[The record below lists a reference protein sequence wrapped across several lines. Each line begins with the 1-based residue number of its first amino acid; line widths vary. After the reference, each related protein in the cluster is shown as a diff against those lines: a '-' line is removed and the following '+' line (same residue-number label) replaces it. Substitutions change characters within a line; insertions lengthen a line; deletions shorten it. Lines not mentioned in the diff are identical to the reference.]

1 MLFTKK
7 KERNIDY
14 IKILLVSWFVE
25 TCTLGPNLISQFV
38 LPPVARVLFSIT
50 SATIFGLVLMGKI
63 KPKKENAQ
71 GRKKKVPRLA
81 VAAIF
86 LGFLIYNIGLVT
98 AFLNSSSTN
107 LEDLF
112 SRLLIFITF
121 VVASICMSE
130 DILKECME
138 IYCYI
143 LTAFSI
149 CAIIVFLVVL
159 ILHVPPINEFTALGT
174 DRVYQNYI
182 IGFVEAEVDTL
193 ADFKRAG
200 SFYDEPGTFAMF
212 LMPALFWNILVKP
225 SKIMLF
231 SMSFALLLTFS
242 VGGWLAFGIAFAY
255 IVRLC
260 PDLIVRYI
268 LEKYKFITKIF
279 LALGVILCI
288 NFLLKVSDISWLFD
302 YFNVKFDA
310 GSSTDKLSSVGTR
323 QNEIDMFF
331 TTLSENPLGYG
342 IKSKNTPLF
351 SVGLMASSIEGGL
364 LGVVGYLIC
373 FAGIVANIAESLLA
387 KKLTPSRVTLAILAS
402 NLSLVI
408 MSFQRIDML
417 SFYSGIFAIAFMLNC
432 DPNNKGDEDKKP
444 IYEKPLKAKLMG

>member
-14 IKILLVSWFVE
+14 LKILLVSWFVE
-25 TCTLGPNLISQFV
+25 TCTLGPNLISQFA
-38 LPPVARVLFSIT
+38 LPPVARVLFSLT
-50 SATIFGLVLMGKI
+50 SASIFALVLMGKI
-63 KPKKENAQ
+63 KPKKEAK
-71 GRKKKVPRLA
+71 RKVPRLP

-107 LEDLF
+107 VEDLVG
-112 SRLLIFITF
+112 RLLIFMTF
-121 VVASICMSE
+121 IIASICMNE
-130 DILKECME
+130 DVLNKCMG
-138 IYCYI
+138 IYCQI

-149 CAIIVFLVVL
+149 CAIIIFVIVL
-159 ILHVPPINEFTALGT
+159 ILRVPPINEFTALGT

-182 IGFVEAEVDTL
+182 IAFVEAEVDTL

-212 LMPALFWNILVKP
+212 LMPGLFWNILVKP
-225 SKIMLF
+225 SKVMLF
-231 SMSFALLLTFS
+231 SMLIALLLTFS
-242 VGGWLAFGIAFAY
+242 VGGWLGFVISFAY

-260 PDLIVRYI
+260 PDLVVRYI

-288 NFLLKVSDISWLFD
+288 NFLLKVSDISWLFE

-323 QNEIDMFF
+323 QNEIDLFF

-342 IKSKNTPLF
+342 IKSKYIPPF
-351 SVGLMASSIEGGL
+351 SVGLIASSIEGGL
-364 LGVVGYLIC
+364 LGVVGYFIC
-373 FAGIVANIAESLLA
+373 FIGIVANIAESLLA
-387 KKLTPSRVTLAILAS
+387 KKSTPSRVTLAILAS

-417 SFYSGIFAIAFMLNC
+417 SFYTGIFMVAFMINC
-432 DPNNKGDEDKKP
+432 DPDNKGADDNKP
-444 IYEKPLKAKLMG
+444 IYQKPLKAKLMG

>member
-25 TCTLGPNLISQFV
+25 TCTLGPNLISQFA
-38 LPPVARVLFSIT
+38 LPPVARVLFSLT
-50 SATIFGLVLMGKI
+50 SASIFALVLMGKL
-63 KPKKENAQ
+63 KPKKEAN
-71 GRKKKVPRLA
+71 KKVPRLP

-86 LGFLIYNIGLVT
+86 IGFLIYNIGLVT

-107 LEDLF
+107 AEDLV
-112 SRLLIFITF
+112 SRILIFATF
-121 VVASICMSE
+121 TVASICMTE
-130 DILKECME
+130 DILKKCMG
-138 IYCYI
+138 IYCQI
-143 LTAFSI
+143 LTVFSI
-149 CAIIVFLVVL
+149 CATIVFLVVL

-182 IGFVEAEVDTL
+182 IAFVEAEVDTL

-200 SFYDEPGTFAMF
+200 AFYDEPGTFAMF

-231 SMSFALLLTFS
+231 SMLIALLLTFS
-242 VGGWLAFGIAFAY
+242 IGGWLAFAVAFAY

-260 PDLIVRYI
+260 PDLIVRYF

-279 LALGVILCI
+279 LALGVLLCI
-288 NFLLKVSDISWLFD
+288 NFLLKVSDITWLFD

-331 TTLSENPLGYG
+331 ATISENPLGYG
-342 IKSKNTPLF
+342 IKSKYIPPF

-364 LGVVGYLIC
+364 LGVIGYLIC
-373 FAGIVANIAESLLA
+373 FVGIIAHIVESLLS
-387 KKLTPSRVTLAILAS
+387 KKPTPSRVTLSILAS

-417 SFYSGIFAIAFMLNC
+417 SFYTGIFMLAFMLNC
-432 DPNNKGDEDKKP
+432 DPNNKSDVDNKP
-444 IYEKPLKAKLMG
+444 IYQKPLKAKLMG

>member
-14 IKILLVSWFVE
+14 IKILLVSWFIE
-25 TCTLGPNLISQFV
+25 TCTLGPNLISQFA
-38 LPPVARVLFSIT
+38 LPPVARVLFSLT
-50 SATIFGLVLMGKI
+50 SASIFGLVLMGKI
-63 KPKKENAQ
+63 KPKKEANESK
-71 GRKKKVPRLA
+71 KKKVTRLP

-86 LGFLIYNIGLVT
+86 LGFLIYNIGLIT

-107 LEDLF
+107 AEDLV

-121 VVASICMSE
+121 IIASICMNE
-130 DILKECME
+130 DILHKCME
-138 IYCYI
+138 IYCQI
-143 LTAFSI
+143 LTVFSI
-149 CAIIVFLVVL
+149 CAIVVFLAVL
-159 ILHVPPINEFTALGT
+159 ILHVPPLNEFTAQGT
-174 DRVYQNYI
+174 ERVYQNYI
-182 IGFVEAEVDTL
+182 IAFVEAEVDTL

-231 SMSFALLLTFS
+231 SMLIALLLTFS
-242 VGGWLAFGIAFAY
+242 IGGWLAFGISFAY

-268 LEKYKFITKIF
+268 LEKYKFITKVF

-331 TTLSENPLGYG
+331 ITLSENPLGYG
-342 IKSKNTPLF
+342 IKSKYIPQF
-351 SVGLMASSIEGGL
+351 SVGLIASSIEGGL
-364 LGVVGYLIC
+364 LGVLGYLIC
-373 FAGIVANIAESLLA
+373 FGGIIANIAEHLTT
-387 KKLTPSRVTLAILAS
+387 KKSIPSRVTLSILAS

-417 SFYSGIFAIAFMLNC
+417 SFYTGIFTIAFMLNC
-432 DPNNKGDEDKKP
+432 DPNNKGEDDNKP
-444 IYEKPLKAKLMG
+444 IYQKPLKAKLMG

>member
-14 IKILLVSWFVE
+14 LKILLVSWFVE
-25 TCTLGPNLISQFV
+25 TCTLGPNLISQFA
-38 LPPVARVLFSIT
+38 LPPVARVLFSLT
-50 SATIFGLVLMGKI
+50 SASIFGLVLMGKI
-63 KPKKENAQ
+63 KPKKEA
-71 GRKKKVPRLA
+71 KKKVPRLP

-98 AFLNSSSTN
+98 AALNSSSTN
-107 LEDLF
+107 IEDLIG
-112 SRLLIFITF
+112 RLLIFITF
-121 VVASICMSE
+121 TVASICMSE
-130 DILKECME
+130 DILKKCME
-138 IYCYI
+138 IYCQV

-149 CAIIVFLVVL
+149 CAIVIFVVVL
-159 ILHVPPINEFTALGT
+159 ILHVPPINEFTAQGT

-182 IGFVEAEVDTL
+182 IAFVEAEVDTL

-212 LMPALFWNILVKP
+212 LMPGLLWNILVKP

-231 SMSFALLLTFS
+231 SMSIALLLTFS
-242 VGGWLAFGIAFAY
+242 VGGWLAFAISFAY

-260 PDLIVRYI
+260 PDLVVRYI

-288 NFLLKVSDISWLFD
+288 NFLLKVSDIGWLFD

-342 IKSKNTPLF
+342 IKSKYIPPF
-351 SVGLMASSIEGGL
+351 SVGLIASSIEGGL
-364 LGVVGYLIC
+364 LGIIGYFMC
-373 FAGIVANIAESLLA
+373 FGGIVAHIGESLLA
-387 KKLTPSRVTLAILAS
+387 KKSAPSRVTLAIQAG
-402 NLSLVI
+402 NLSLVM

-417 SFYSGIFAIAFMLNC
+417 SFYTGIFMVAFMLNC
-432 DPNNKGDEDKKP
+432 DPDNKGDDDNKP
-444 IYEKPLKAKLMG
+444 IYQKPLKAKMMG

>member
-25 TCTLGPNLISQFV
+25 TCTLGPNLISQFA

-50 SATIFGLVLMGKI
+50 SASIFGLVLMGKL
-63 KPKKENAQ
+63 KPKKEAK
-71 GRKKKVPRLA
+71 RKVPRLP

-107 LEDLF
+107 VEDLI
-112 SRLLIFITF
+112 SRLLIFATF
-121 VVASICMSE
+121 TVASICMNE
-130 DILKECME
+130 DILNKCME
-138 IYCYI
+138 IYCQI
-143 LTAFSI
+143 LTVFSI
-149 CAIIVFLVVL
+149 CATIVFLVVL

-182 IGFVEAEVDTL
+182 IAFVEAEVDTL

-200 SFYDEPGTFAMF
+200 AFYDEPGTFAMF

-231 SMSFALLLTFS
+231 SMLIALLLTFS
-242 VGGWLAFGIAFAY
+242 VGGWLAFAVAFAY

-288 NFLLKVSDISWLFD
+288 NFLLKVSDVSWLFD

-323 QNEIDMFF
+323 QNEIDLFF
-331 TTLSENPLGYG
+331 ITLSENPLGYG
-342 IKSKNTPLF
+342 IKSKYIPTF
-351 SVGLMASSIEGGL
+351 SVGLIASSIEGGL
-364 LGVVGYLIC
+364 LGVLGYLIC
-373 FAGIVANIAESLLA
+373 FAGILAHIAESLLS
-387 KKLTPSRVTLAILAS
+387 KKTIPSRVTLAILAS

-417 SFYSGIFAIAFMLNC
+417 SFYTGIFMLAFMLNC
-432 DPNNKGDEDKKP
+432 DPNNKSEDDNKP
-444 IYEKPLKAKLMG
+444 IYQKPLKAKLMG